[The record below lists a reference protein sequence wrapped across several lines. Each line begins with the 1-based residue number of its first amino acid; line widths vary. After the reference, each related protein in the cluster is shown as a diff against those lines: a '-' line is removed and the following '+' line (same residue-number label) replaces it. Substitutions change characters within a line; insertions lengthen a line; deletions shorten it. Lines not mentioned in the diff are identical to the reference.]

1 MKKMLLM
8 IASIVPLSLIFNGRN
23 FFNILA
29 ERSLGEYD
37 ESFDLLFI
45 GNAFG
50 FTALRDASLP
60 FMLYTLTVAVVYL
73 FMFGHTMSDNLNV
86 SDIYVF
92 IRENKRTKWFVK
104 NSARIYLQSAV
115 IVLVNVVNDC
125 QNGRCKSAREY
136 RKNSWDNHD
145 NDTVHLDTYYHHKSF
160 LGIVRQ
166 YYRIICRSGSTLCL
180 CYICKVRL

>member
-86 SDIYVF
+86 SDIYVLSERT
-92 IRENKRTKWFVK
+92 RE
-104 NSARIYLQSAV
+104 
-115 IVLVNVVNDC
+115 
-125 QNGRCKSAREY
+125 QNGSSKTRLVY
-136 RKNSWDNHD
+136 
-145 NDTVHLDTYYHHKSF
+145 
-160 LGIVRQ
+160 
-166 YYRIICRSGSTLCL
+166 ICRALL
-180 CYICKVRL
+180 

>member
-1 MKKMLLM
+1 M

-92 IRENKRTKWFVK
+92 IREN
-104 NSARIYLQSAV
+104 N
-115 IVLVNVVNDC
+115 C
-125 QNGRCKSAREY
+125 
-136 RKNSWDNHD
+136 
-145 NDTVHLDTYYHHKSF
+145 
-160 LGIVRQ
+160 
-166 YYRIICRSGSTLCL
+166 STL
-180 CYICKVRL
+180 YIQRPAQLLKAHF

>member
-104 NSARIYLQSAV
+104 NSARI
-115 IVLVNVVNDC
+115 
-125 QNGRCKSAREY
+125 
-136 RKNSWDNHD
+136 
-145 NDTVHLDTYYHHKSF
+145 
-160 LGIVRQ
+160 
-166 YYRIICRSGSTLCL
+166 
-180 CYICKVRL
+180 

>member
-50 FTALRDASLP
+50 FTSLRDASLP

-115 IVLVNVVNDC
+115 IVR
-125 QNGRCKSAREY
+125 GY

-145 NDTVHLDTYYHHKSF
+145 DDTVHLDTYYHHKSF